1 MEDGT
6 GYRVREAAGGI
17 GARYHPDSVPGTV
30 FGALRGPFAGA
41 GFLCGLGPF
50 MSMLTRRIVEP
61 ELMDDPQ
68 VDRAELAAALR
79 FLTFINRRLGGV
91 AAVLRAFKRWSSD
104 WPAGDA
110 IRILDVGTGAGDIPL
125 AIADWAA
132 RTGRSVH
139 ITALDR
145 HATILS
151 LARQRIGGRSDIELR
166 PGDALHLTD
175 LFDADSFDY
184 AHAGLLL
191 HQLPD
196 IEVMTVMRM
205 MQRITRRGLII
216 SDIIR
221 SPITRLGIY
230 PWLPFMPPMVR
241 HDARVSLPAAF
252 TKREILD
259 LARRVGLERLSY
271 RRNLFYRFTLTSEK

>member
-1 MEDGT
+1 MT
-6 GYRVREAAGGI
+6 L
-17 GARYHPDSVPGTV
+17 P
-30 FGALRGPFAGA
+30 
-41 GFLCGLGPF
+41 
-50 MSMLTRRIVEP
+50 TRRNLAP

-68 VDRAELAAALR
+68 ADRAELAAALR
-79 FLTFINRRLGGV
+79 FLAFINRRLGGI
-91 AAVLRAFKRWSSD
+91 AAVLRAFRRWAAD
-104 WPAGDA
+104 WPAGET

-132 RTGRSVH
+132 RTGRRVH

-145 HATILS
+145 HETILS
-151 LARQRIGGRSDIELR
+151 LARQRLGERADIELLS
-166 PGDALHLTD
+166 GDALKLTD
-175 LFDADSFDY
+175 LFDVDSFDY
-184 AHAGLLL
+184 VHAGLLL

-216 SDIIR
+216 NDIVR

-230 PWLPFMPPMVR
+230 PWLPFMPSMVR
-241 HDARVSLPAAF
+241 HDALVSIPAAF

-259 LARRVGLERLSY
+259 LARRVGLERLTY
-271 RRNLFYRFTLTSEK
+271 RKHLFYRFTLRSAK